1 MVQLTQSY
9 FLHFLLTH
17 VKQLNSS
24 SAMTIY
30 IIDDNEIDLI
40 IGQKLL
46 ERRDKEL
53 NLQVCQ
59 DPVLA
64 LEQLLDGSIQPDV
77 ILLDWHM
84 PLLNADQWLTRYN
97 QHLGASIPV
106 YILTSSI
113 DPRDQQKVEVFE
125 AVKGFFSKPLTQ
137 THMDEI
143 LKNQGKS

>member
-1 MVQLTQSY
+1 
-9 FLHFLLTH
+9 
-17 VKQLNSS
+17 
-24 SAMTIY
+24 MTIY

-46 ERRDKEL
+46 EKRNKEL

-64 LEQLLDGSIQPDV
+64 LEQLLDASIQPDV

-84 PLLNADQWLTRYN
+84 PLLNADEWLARYTK
-97 QHLGASIPV
+97 HLDGSIPV

-113 DPRDQQKVEVFE
+113 DPRDKQKAEEFGV
-125 AVKGFFSKPLTQ
+125 VKGFFSKPINQ

-143 LKNQGKS
+143 FQNQTHG